1 MNGPLS
7 LFFVQDHR
15 RLDALLKR
23 SASGGGDVDAA
34 PYEEFRAGI
43 LRHIGMEERVLI
55 PAAKRARGG
64 QALPVARLLRL
75 DHGAIASLL
84 VPPPSAR
91 IVERLAAVL
100 GPHNEAEERPDGL
113 YAVCDEL
120 LANETGALLEALRAF
135 PAIPLAPHQDGPNVH
150 AHIEETLDL
159 ARRAWAQEAAA
170 RAGEPSIDRSSH

>member
-1 MNGPLS
+1 MSGPLS

-15 RLDALLKR
+15 RLDALLKG
-23 SASGGGDVDAA
+23 SANAGGTVDAA

-43 LRHIGMEERVLI
+43 LRHIGMEERILI

-75 DHGAIASLL
+75 DHGVIAALL

-91 IVERLAAVL
+91 IVERIAEVL
-100 GPHNEAEERPDGL
+100 GPHNEAEERLNGL

-120 LANETGALLEALRAF
+120 LANETETLLETLRAF

-150 AHIEETLDL
+150 AHIEETLAL
-159 ARRAWAQEAAA
+159 ARRAWTQEAAA
-170 RAGEPSIDRSSH
+170 RGSKATPE